1 MQDVQELEDAAWS
14 SAYGIATP
22 QQAAILDADPAA
34 WRVTLERLVDR
45 TDGLLNERTGDG
57 DGNGAHAQLADIR
70 ERLHAALDDIDTSP
84 RPRPAPET
92 VEPEPDP
99 VDEGSQGEVELQ
111 ATWSADRLVVWAG
124 GRGTAPAD
132 HDELSDRLEAVGAP
146 PHGWSPHKSVP
157 LPSGAR
163 AAALEIELAD
173 AHGWLVTVGAGPAD
187 GVRASVRWHGR
198 VSLAAVQLYFKRSES
213 PTL

>member
-22 QQAAILDADPAA
+22 QQTALLDADPAA

-45 TDGLLNERTGDG
+45 TDNLLTERPS
-57 DGNGAHAQLADIR
+57 DGNGDSTRAMLTDVR
-70 ERLHAALDDIDTSP
+70 DRLRAALEDIDTSP
-84 RPRPAPET
+84 RPRPAPEA
-92 VEPEPDP
+92 VAMEESPAEELPP
-99 VDEGSQGEVELQ
+99 GQVELQ
-111 ATWSADRLVVWAG
+111 ATWSSDRVVVWAA
-124 GRGTAPAD
+124 GRGAAPAD

-157 LPSGAR
+157 VPSGAR

-173 AHGWLVTVGAGPAD
+173 ALGWLVTEIG
-187 GVRASVRWHGR
+187 RASCRER
-198 VSLAAVQLYFKRSES
+198 V
-213 PTL
+213 